1 MFSFRGKKTLFIF
14 YGFINVFITNLIL
27 QICLIILPVL
37 LSTFF
42 AQLFNFTFG
51 FYFYGRNVF
60 LIKKL
65 NIVHLKKYLIL
76 NILIWN
82 TNWILIS
89 FLTTFNISKNISALS
104 IIPLLAFISYFI
116 QRFFVFNK

>member
-1 MFSFRGKKTLFIF
+1 MYSFSGKKTLFIF

-42 AQLFNFTFG
+42 AQLFNFIFG
-51 FYFYGRNVF
+51 FYFYGKNVF

-76 NILIWN
+76 NLLIWN
-82 TNWILIS
+82 TNWLLIC